1 MLEFMLNDRVVRTSK
16 PSGSLLLDFI
26 RYDQRLTGTKIG
38 CREGDCG
45 ACTVLMGSLV
55 DGRLQYHSA
64 TSCLTPVGN
73 AAGKH
78 IVTVEGLN
86 MDQLSPV
93 QQAIVEEGGTQ
104 CGFCTVG
111 FVLSLTGFCLQ
122 ADQMANYPAAIAAID
137 GNICRCTGYKSL
149 ERAAARLTDAL
160 AARPNGDAIAW
171 LVANQFLPEYF
182 QQVPDQLRAMQ
193 PAPASANG
201 KPRVSGGTDLYVQQ
215 HDTLV
220 EQEVTLL
227 FDRPALKG
235 ITVEDGICTLGA
247 QTTVADM
254 LHSEALQTMFPRL
267 SEHLKLV
274 SSTPIRAISTLGGN
288 FVNAS
293 PIGDMTAFFIAL
305 NAQLHIDGPNGAR
318 RIFLKNL
325 YHGYKTLD
333 LAPDE
338 LITAVSFAVPPANS
352 RFNFEKVS
360 KRTHLDIASVNTAI
374 LIFMDGNAIAEVH
387 LSAGGIGPVPT
398 FLEKT
403 CAWLQGKELIAETV
417 RSAAEILQTEISPIS
432 DVRGAAAYKRLLL
445 RQLFY
450 AHFITLFPETIN
462 LDLLR

>member
-1 MLEFMLNDRVVRTSK
+1 MLNDRVVRTSK

-26 RYDQRLTGTKIG
+26 RYDRGLTGTKIG

-45 ACTVLMGSLV
+45 ACTVLIGSLV

-64 TSCLTPVGN
+64 TSCLTPIGN

-86 MDQLSPV
+86 MEQLSPV

-122 ADQMANYPAAIAAID
+122 TEQPANYPAAIAAID

-149 ERAAARLTDAL
+149 ERAAMQLTEAL
-160 AARPNGDAIAW
+160 ADRPAGDPVDW
-171 LVANQFLPEYF
+171 LVRNHFLPGYF
-182 QQVPDQLRAMQ
+182 QHVPEQLRKMQ
-193 PAPASANG
+193 PAPASTNG

-220 EQEVTLL
+220 EQDVTLL
-227 FDRPALKG
+227 FGRPALKG
-235 ITVEDGICTLGA
+235 ITVEGGICTLGA

-254 LHSEALQTMFPRL
+254 LHSEALQAMFPRL
-267 SEHLKLV
+267 SEQLKLV

-305 NAQLHIDGPNGAR
+305 NAQLQIEGPSGTR

-325 YHGYKTLD
+325 YKGYKTLD

-338 LITAVSFAVPPANS
+338 LITAVSFAVLPANS

-360 KRTHLDIASVNTAI
+360 KRTHLDIASVNTAMQI
-374 LIFMDGNAIAEVH
+374 TMDGNTITGVH

-403 CAWLQGKELIAETV
+403 CAWLQGKDLNSQTV
-417 RSAAEILQTEISPIS
+417 RTAAEILQTEISPIS
-432 DVRGAAAYKRLLL
+432 DVRGSADYKRLLL

-450 AHFITLFPETIN
+450 AHFIALFPETIN